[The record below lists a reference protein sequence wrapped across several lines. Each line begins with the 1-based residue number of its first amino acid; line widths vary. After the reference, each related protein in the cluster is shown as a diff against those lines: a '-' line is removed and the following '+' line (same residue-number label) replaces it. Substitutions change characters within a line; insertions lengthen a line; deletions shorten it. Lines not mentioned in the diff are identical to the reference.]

1 MTVLADAPTSAEV
14 LAKIGADGG
23 ECTIVAEV
31 VKAPFSARISRW
43 DANDGDGP
51 YTDPP
56 RIEIDCSDQDGGEMF
71 FDLTIL
77 PEYVDIFAAVV
88 AEIVADYK
96 AVTA

>member
-1 MTVLADAPTSAEV
+1 MTVIKDAPTSAEV

-31 VKAPFSARISRW
+31 VRVPFSARVSRW
-43 DANDGDGP
+43 DANDGEGP
-51 YTDPP
+51 YSDPP
-56 RIEIDCSDQDGGEMF
+56 RIEIDCSDQDGGECF

-77 PEYVDIFAAVV
+77 PEYVDTFAAVV

-96 AVTA
+96 AVTS